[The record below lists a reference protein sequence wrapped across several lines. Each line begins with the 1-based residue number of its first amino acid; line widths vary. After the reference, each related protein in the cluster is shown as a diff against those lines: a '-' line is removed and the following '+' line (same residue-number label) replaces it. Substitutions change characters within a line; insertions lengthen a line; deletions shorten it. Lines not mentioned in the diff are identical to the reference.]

1 MITYIP
7 TERGCFCLKKFTYHY
22 KYKPL
27 VLDYIMNSNLL
38 NEHKQEKEI
47 LVLLL
52 KGKTCL
58 EIADDIGYCERTI
71 QTRRKDIYEKTKD
84 LMI

>member
-1 MITYIP
+1 M
-7 TERGCFCLKKFTYHY
+7 KKFEYKY

-27 VLDYIMNSNLL
+27 VLDYIMNSSLL
-38 NEHKQEKEI
+38 NEHKQEKQI
-47 LVLLL
+47 LTLLL
-52 KGKTCL
+52 KGQTCM
-58 EIADDIGYCERTI
+58 EIAETVGYCERTI

>member
-1 MITYIP
+1 M
-7 TERGCFCLKKFTYHY
+7 
-22 KYKPL
+22 

-38 NEHKQEKEI
+38 NEHKQEKQI
-47 LVLLL
+47 LTLLL
-52 KGKTCL
+52 RGKTCV
-58 EIADDIGYCERTI
+58 EIANDVGYCERTI